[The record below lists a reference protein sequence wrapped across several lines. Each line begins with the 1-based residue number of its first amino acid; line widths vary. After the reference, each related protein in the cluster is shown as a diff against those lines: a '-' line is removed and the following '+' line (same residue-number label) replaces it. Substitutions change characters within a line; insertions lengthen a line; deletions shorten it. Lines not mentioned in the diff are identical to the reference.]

1 MQKSVFSFH
10 YVDSGDKTQVVRLGN
25 RFTFPSILIIQE
37 SNLDEVLSKVVHVCS
52 PASKEAEARKIAANL
67 RSGIPSTFW
76 ARYSCVTRL
85 CSKNKNKEFGWRRL
99 GEQPR

>member
-1 MQKSVFSFH
+1 MLILGIKLRL
-10 YVDSGDKTQVVRLGN
+10 SGLAIKYFYPLSHPTC
-25 RFTFPSILIIQE
+25 PSILIIQE